1 MFYRCGAIPLFLAVL
16 FAAPLCGDESPL
28 APREGVLLLKN
39 GHVMQGGIT
48 KAGDFFVLTIGK
60 TGEIRLPAADVETQ
74 CVDLDDAYRYQAAL
88 LPGKKAEPHL
98 KLAEW
103 CLRYGLRQQAE
114 DEVAFVKQIEPEN
127 PKIANLL
134 LRLKSATE
142 LPVAGG
148 PKVDTSSATV
158 GAKQLDETLGDLPAG
173 TMERFS
179 IVIQPMLINR
189 CGANGCHGPAAKS
202 DFHLLRPSTGQ
213 LMSKRFTQ
221 RNLFTVL
228 QFVDKNKP
236 DESRLVTLPQERHG
250 GTSFPVFDKRSQHQL
265 DDLMAWT
272 RQITAK
278 PQQVSL
284 PATISPTQPL
294 LSQSGADDE
303 KNTTKIATGT
313 AGRVPPNIAP
323 MNSGES
329 PKSNAP
335 RPPSVN
341 DLKNG
346 GAKRAAAGPRDPF
359 DPDIFNQKYLPGKN

>member
-1 MFYRCGAIPLFLAVL
+1 MFYRCGALPLFLAV
-16 FAAPLCGDESPL
+16 FFVAPLCGDEPSL

-60 TGEIRLPAADVETQ
+60 TGEIRLPATDVETH

-88 LPGKKAEPHL
+88 LPSNKADPHL

-103 CLRYGLRQQAE
+103 CLRYGLLSQAE
-114 DEVAFVKQIEPEN
+114 DEVAFSKQIEPEN
-127 PKIANLL
+127 PKIANLQ

-142 LPVAGG
+142 LPAAGG

-158 GAKQLDETLGDLPAG
+158 GAKQLDETLGDLPKG

-189 CGANGCHGPAAKS
+189 CGSNGCHGPAAKS
-202 DFHLLRPSTGQ
+202 EFHLLRPSTGQ

-228 QFVDKNKP
+228 QFVDKEKP
-236 DESRLVTLPQERHG
+236 DESRLLTLPQERHG
-250 GTSFPVFDKRSQHQL
+250 GTSAPVFDKRTQHQF
-265 DDLMAWT
+265 DDLTAWVK
-272 RQITAK
+272 QISAK

-284 PATISPTQPL
+284 PTTIGPSQPILTQT
-294 LSQSGADDE
+294 GADAE
-303 KNTTKIATGT
+303 KTATKVATDT
-313 AGRVPPNIAP
+313 VGRVPPNIAP
-323 MNSGES
+323 MNAGDS
-329 PKSNAP
+329 PKSSAP

-346 GAKRAAAGPRDPF
+346 GAKREAAGPRDPF
-359 DPDIFNQKYLPGKN
+359 DPDIFNGKYLPAKN